1 MKTRELLGKTSK
13 ELKKLEKTIKEGIE
27 TSQSPEEKKVLN
39 KDLQRLTLI
48 NGVLNIKGVKDVLL
62 NNASPRQTLAGLKD
76 EEIFFLVNNILS
88 LQKEGDEVLNRK
100 ILDFW
105 KVARYE
111 KNIRKQFSDFL
122 ALLKDHPY
130 NEVYEQGWRVL
141 KVNSPEGK
149 NMASLLSRFEQIMER
164 RFKNRGFLDLAP
176 NEIGQFTQIRQ
187 EITALTEKFK
197 KALKELQNYDRNRR
211 KYRRRI

>member
-100 ILDFW
+100 IVDFW

-130 NEVYEQGWRVL
+130 NEVCEQGWRVL